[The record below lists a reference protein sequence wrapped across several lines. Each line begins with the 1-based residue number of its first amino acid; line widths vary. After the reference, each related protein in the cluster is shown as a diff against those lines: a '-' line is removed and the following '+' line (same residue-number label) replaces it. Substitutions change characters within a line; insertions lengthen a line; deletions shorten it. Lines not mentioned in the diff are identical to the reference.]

1 MIILKPIAT
10 AQTLKFIA
18 REDVCD
24 SIVLRD
30 EQDNTEVTINATFS
44 LSSYYLTADI
54 IFSLQED
61 RFYNLTAYNGSTI
74 VYKDKIFCTS
84 QEIDDY
90 SINNGDYKEH
100 SSNNDYITL

>member
-1 MIILKPIAT
+1 MIILKPIGT
-10 AQTLKFIA
+10 AQTLKFIG

-44 LSSYYLTADI
+44 LLSYYLTADI
-54 IFSLQED
+54 IFDIKEG
-61 RFYNLTAYNGSTI
+61 RFYNLTAYNGSEI
-74 VYKDKIFCTS
+74 VYKDKIFCTAQS
-84 QEIDDY
+84 NDSY
-90 SINNGDYKEH
+90 SINDGDYIEH